1 MDNVVYKERQYFRN
15 PFVLM
20 LLLAIIG
27 MSVWAL
33 VQQVFLGKSFGQNPA
48 PDSLVIL
55 FSMLP
60 LIFFLFFIFMH
71 LDSNIDE
78 TSISV
83 RLCPFGSR
91 KIAWKNVEKAY
102 IRNYKPILEYGG
114 WGIRYGLGNKG
125 MAYTV
130 GGYQGLQFELSNGKK
145 VLIGTKKAS
154 ELTEFLKQINKA

>member
-1 MDNVVYKERQYFRN
+1 MDNIIYKERQHFRN
-15 PFVLM
+15 PFVLI
-20 LLLAIIG
+20 LLLAIVG
-27 MSVWAL
+27 MSIWAL
-33 VQQVFLGKSFGQNPA
+33 IQQVFLGKPFGQNPA

-71 LDSNIDE
+71 LDSSIDAE
-78 TSISV
+78 CITV
-83 RLCPFGSR
+83 RLSPFGSR
-91 KIAWKNVEKAY
+91 KIAWEDIEKAY

-130 GGYQGLQFELSNGKK
+130 GGYQGLQLELKNGKK
-145 VLIGTKKAS
+145 VLIGTKKAN
-154 ELTEFLKQINKA
+154 ELTEFLKRMGKA

>member
-1 MDNVVYKERQYFRN
+1 MQNSIFKERQYFRN
-15 PFVLM
+15 PFVLI
-20 LLLAIIG
+20 LLLAIVG
-27 MSVWAL
+27 MSIWAL
-33 VQQVFLGKSFGQNPA
+33 IQQVFLGKPFGQNPA

-60 LIFFLFFIFMH
+60 LIFFLLFIFMH

-78 TSISV
+78 ESISV
-83 RLCPFGSR
+83 RLSPFGSR

-130 GGYQGLQFELSNGKK
+130 GVYQGLQLELSDGKK
-145 VLIGTKKAS
+145 VLIGTKKTN
-154 ELTEFLKQINKA
+154 ELSEFLKQINRA